1 MGESSMYLLWVIL
14 IGFIVGALARM
25 IMPGKNPGG
34 FFVTI
39 LLGIGGSLIGT
50 GLGRAIGWYR
60 EGQSAGFIVSLAGA
74 IVLLAIYHFVRRRLA

>member
-1 MGESSMYLLWVIL
+1 MYLLWVIL

-25 IMPGKNPGG
+25 VMPGKNPGG

-50 GLGRAIGWYR
+50 GLGRAIGWYQ
-60 EGQSAGFIVSLAGA
+60 EGQSAGFIVSLVGA
-74 IVLLAIYHFVRRRLA
+74 ILLLAIYHFVRRRLA

>member
-1 MGESSMYLLWVIL
+1 MYLLWVIL